1 MGRSKRLNNKK
12 AKEVLGQRG
21 SDLNLSRFKRASFNV
36 SGGDTPQGKLVRDTR
51 RPAKTENN
59 WLHAVL
65 FVVIAV
71 IIVAW
76 ALGY

>member
-36 SGGDTPQGKLVRDTR
+36 SGGDTPQGRLVRDTR
-51 RPAKTENN
+51 RPASTGNN
-59 WLHAVL
+59 WFHGVL
-65 FVVIAV
+65 FLVIAAAV
-71 IIVAW
+71 ISW